1 MADRFVRR
9 GGVIRGRTGPRRS
22 TQWIGS
28 ADKTSPTAI
37 PANGVRM
44 DQTFPFLE
52 PATIVR
58 TRGTLWVAT
67 DQEGVDETTFGA
79 MGFAVV
85 TNAAAAIG
93 ITALPLPSTNNDDD
107 AWFVWQPWL
116 TSFRFVSATG
126 TQDRIFS
133 QFDFDSKAM
142 RKVHDGS
149 TAVVVFENDAA
160 DGLLFV
166 IEFRMLVK
174 LHG

>member
-1 MADRFVRR
+1 MAHRVVSR
-9 GGVIRGRTGPRRS
+9 VMRGRVGPKRS

-28 ADKTSPTAI
+28 AADTAPTAI

-44 DQTFPFLE
+44 DQTFPFGE

-58 TRGTLWVAT
+58 TRGTLWVGT
-67 DQEGVDETTFGA
+67 DQEAADETVFGA
-79 MGFAVV
+79 MGMAVV

-93 ITALPLPSTNNDDD
+93 ITALPLPSTDNFDD
-107 AWFVWQPWL
+107 AWFVWLPWMS
-116 TSFRFVSATG
+116 SFRFSSASG
-126 TQDRIFS
+126 AQDQTFAR
-133 QFDFDSKAM
+133 FDFDSKAM

-166 IEFRMLVK
+166 ILFRMLVK